1 MEVVALGSD
10 FLEIF
15 LVVDFGFVA
24 RAVDEPDF
32 AAVAAVLSVLG
43 EELLDEAE
51 DRRDAGSGGD
61 EDAVGERLAQREEAV
76 RPVELNG
83 LADLKIAQQIRKEA
97 VLYPIYTQ
105 VEHVCAGRR
114 GDGVCASLRF
124 SPVIDCDAGD
134 ELTWHEV
141 EMRNLIDSEFEV
153 IALRGF
159 GEQ

>member
-1 MEVVALGSD
+1 MVFGSD

-43 EELLDEAE
+43 EEVLHEGE
-51 DRRDAGSGGD
+51 DWRDSGSGGD
-61 EDAVGERLAQREEAV
+61 EDAVGERLAEREEAV
-76 RPVELNG
+76 RPVELNS
-83 LADLKIAQQIRKEA
+83 LADFQVAEEIRKEA
-97 VLYPIYTQ
+97 VLHAVYTQ

-114 GDGVCASLRF
+114 GDGVCACLRF
-124 SPVIDCDAGD
+124 SPLIDRDAGD

-153 IALRGF
+153 IALGGF

>member
-1 MEVVALGSD
+1 MFGGD

-24 RAVDEPDF
+24 RAVDEPDI
-32 AAVAAVLSVLG
+32 AAVAPVFSALGKEVL
-43 EELLDEAE
+43 DKAE
-51 DRRDAGSGGD
+51 DRCDSGSGGD
-61 EDAVGERLAQREEAV
+61 EDAVGERLAQSEEAV
-76 RPVELNG
+76 RSVELNG
-83 LADLKIAQQIRKEA
+83 LADFEIAQEIRKEA
-97 VLYPIYTQ
+97 ALYPIYTQ

-114 GDGVCASLRF
+114 GDGVCARLRF
-124 SPVIDCDAGD
+124 SPLIDRDAGD
-134 ELTWHEV
+134 ELTWHEI